1 MCGRFTLETT
11 EDFYVRF
18 GIANRLDALTPRYNI
33 APGTLVPV
41 VVRQSPN
48 RVVLM
53 RWGLIPHWAKDAKAG
68 YKMINARVETLT
80 QRAAFRGL
88 LRAHRCLVPAS
99 GFYEWKQEG
108 RGKMPYY
115 IHPKA
120 GVFVAFAGLYD
131 MWTSPEGEEIVTFT
145 IITKD
150 ADPVVAAV
158 HSRMPVILARE
169 AEEAWLDP
177 HLTRTEDVLALLA
190 EPPSDELEAYPVSR
204 RVNAA
209 RDDDPSLVQRA

>member
-1 MCGRFTLETT
+1 
-11 EDFYVRF
+11 
-18 GIANRLDALTPRYNI
+18 
-33 APGTLVPV
+33 
-41 VVRQSPN
+41 
-48 RVVLM
+48 
-53 RWGLIPHWAKDAKAG
+53 
-68 YKMINARVETLT
+68 
-80 QRAAFRGL
+80 
-88 LRAHRCLVPAS
+88 
-99 GFYEWKQEG
+99 
-108 RGKMPYY
+108 MPYY